1 MKVEFSEKK
10 LDLKDRR
17 RLREVLSKKLFS
29 RKFKRLRLR
38 MKRYEKQGKR
48 TKYAITGEAET
59 PEGKIVRAEGVAWQ
73 FGLAMKELTGRLS
86 RQIKIRKKR

>member
-29 RKFKRLRLR
+29 RNFKRLRLR

>member
-10 LDLKDRR
+10 LDLKERR
-17 RLREVLSKKLFS
+17 RLREILGKKLFS

-38 MKRYEKQGKR
+38 MKRYEKEGKR

-59 PEGKIVRAEGVAWQ
+59 QEGKVIRAEGVDWR
-73 FGLAMKELTGRLS
+73 FGMALKDLFNKLI
-86 RQIKIRKKR
+86 RQSKKKR

>member
-48 TKYAITGEAET
+48 TKYSITGEAET

>member
-1 MKVEFSEKK
+1 MKVEFSEQK
-10 LDLKDRR
+10 LDHKDRR